1 MPRPSRLR
9 SSIYASIAGLGLAA
23 ASYWLGTIHGAD
35 QALAQYRDLAFQTT
49 DDAMRRHLRNDVLLS
64 TGRVDETR
72 RGMGAAAWSHYST
85 LEDDAKG
92 ASLPSSKKMR
102 ESIAAVRGY
111 VAAYCQSAAAVFHT
125 TTQFDISK
133 EHAASIR
140 KPAGTM
146 QR

>member
-9 SSIYASIAGLGLAA
+9 SSLYASIAGLGLAA

-49 DDAMRRHLRNDVLLS
+49 DDAMRRQLRNDVLLS
-64 TGRVDETR
+64 AGRIDESR

-92 ASLPSSKKMR
+92 ASLPSSEKMR
-102 ESIAAVRGY
+102 EAITAVRGY
-111 VAAYCQSAAAVFHT
+111 VAEYCKSAAAGFHASSR
-125 TTQFDISK
+125 FDICK
-133 EHAASIR
+133 EHAARIR
-140 KPAGTM
+140 VPAGTM
-146 QR
+146 